1 MKRFT
6 ILLLLTL
13 LAAVVS
19 AQTPAPKNAELPAY
33 PSPEGV
39 WVVLA
44 KNRPEPGPG
53 TLLGARLLRAAAGS
67 TDFREVA
74 VLQAA
79 TSLAELRLLAGQ
91 PVIDGLRAALR
102 LPSDEAVWTFV
113 QTHPNLDSYGVHG
126 LSMSLRRALGTVML
140 DASAAQ
146 AAPGTRYVYRLAP
159 AANFKPEKATGA
171 AAIKPMEKTVEIG
184 RRSNLPR
191 PRARRSLGRDSSVV
205 VSWAARV
212 QPGASTVFGRVYRQ
226 GPGERGF
233 ALLPGRLL
241 VRQVRDSAFFVL
253 EQRVEPEAMYRYYL
267 EPLDFVGNPGPASD
281 TAYVLS
287 VTAGRMPLV
296 QRATA
301 HDTTAGIVLRW
312 PALPR
317 KAYLAGIEI
326 QRSRDARGNY
336 VRLDTLPATATS
348 YLDTRLLPNIGYH
361 YRLRALLPKG
371 IPTPGAASATAF
383 ASHQPGAMAALLAP
397 VALTAEPEREG
408 VRLRWLP
415 AAPDLTHD
423 AYYVYRG
430 TSTQDSLVVVSPPLR
445 GNVLTFLDTTARN
458 GRREYVYAVRDAN
471 QNMQLSP
478 FSALASARPN
488 RAMPVAAP
496 LGISAYAAGPAVQL
510 TWDDARRDP
519 AVVAYRLYRRAAS
532 ATAATGP
539 ARAADFTRLAAALV
553 SPAYTDAAAKAGQTY
568 QYAVA
573 AVDAQGTE
581 SPLSPVMVVRVTGAP
596 LVPPAQLVAR
606 PVATGLEV
614 SWSRPAV
621 APAKGYALYRRQRDQ
636 LTAQRLATLTATQ
649 TRYLDQTAKPG
660 TLYIYSLSAL
670 TPTAESARTPEI
682 SARR

>member
-1 MKRFT
+1 MKRLT
-6 ILLLLTL
+6 LLLLLTL

-19 AQTPAPKNAELPAY
+19 AQAPAPKNAELPAH

-67 TDFREVA
+67 NDFREVA
-74 VLQAA
+74 VLRAA
-79 TSLAELRLLAGQ
+79 TSLAELRELAGQ
-91 PVIDGLRAALR
+91 ATIDALRAGLR

-113 QTHPNLDSYGVHG
+113 ESHPNLDSYGVHG
-126 LSMSLRRALGTVML
+126 LSMNLRRALGTVML
-140 DASAAQ
+140 DASATQ
-146 AAPGTRYVYRLAP
+146 AAPGTRYIYRLAP
-159 AANFKPEKATGA
+159 AAGFKPEKAA
-171 AAIKPMEKTVEIG
+171 VAAIKPLEKTVEIG

-205 VSWAARV
+205 VRWAARV

-226 GPGERGF
+226 GPGERNF
-233 ALLPGRLL
+233 ALLLGRLL

-287 VTAGRMPLV
+287 VTSGRMPLV

-301 HDTTAGIVLRW
+301 HDTTTGIVLRW

-336 VRLDTLPATATS
+336 VRLDTIPAMATS

-371 IPTPGAASATAF
+371 IPTPGTASATAF
-383 ASHQPGAMAALLAP
+383 ASHQPGTMAALLAP
-397 VALTAEPEREG
+397 VALTAEPEGEG
-408 VRLRWLP
+408 VRLRWQP

-430 TSTQDSLVVVSPPLR
+430 TSAQDSLVVVSPPLR

-478 FSALASARPN
+478 FSALAAARPN
-488 RAMPVAAP
+488 RAMPVTAP
-496 LGISAYAAGPAVQL
+496 LGVSAYAAGSAVQL

-532 ATAATGP
+532 ATAATSP
-539 ARAADFTRLAAALV
+539 ARASDFTRLATDLV
-553 SPAYTDAAAKAGQTY
+553 SPAYIDASVKPGQTY

-581 SPLSPVMVVRVTGAP
+581 STLSPVMVVRVTGAP
-596 LVPPAQLVAR
+596 LVPPGQLVAR

-614 SWSRPAV
+614 SWSRPTV

-636 LTAQRLATLTATQ
+636 PTAQRVATLTAAQ